1 MDALFI
7 MFKNVLVFVA
17 LAIPGFILVKSK
29 ILSQEQSG
37 SLSKLLMFVGMPF
50 LILTSVINNISF
62 DANLLAM
69 IGIVTIV
76 AIIYTIVAFFTSKP
90 LSCME
95 RQEKTRGMIRFS
107 MVFSNNGFLGIPLA
121 MAVFGANSMVVMVVI
136 IINIITNVLMYTLGI
151 YVISGDKKMMSF
163 KKALFNP
170 VLISFVIG
178 IILNLLNVKAYVPEV
193 VTFSTHFSNIV
204 TPISMTIL
212 GMKMGGVNLLE
223 LLKSWK
229 VYYVSALKLIVMPV
243 IITALLFALTYVLPK
258 NVISVD
264 VIVGVLIAFSMPT
277 AGLSSTF
284 ADGYNGD
291 TKSAVAFTLGSTIL
305 SVITIPVLY
314 AIINL
319 LI

>member
-50 LILTSVINNISF
+50 LILTGVINNISF

-69 IGIVTIV
+69 IGIVTTV

-151 YVISGDKKMMSF
+151 YVISGDKKIMSF

-229 VYYVSALKLIVMPV
+229 VYYVSALKLIVMPL

-258 NVISVD
+258 NVISTD